1 MPNEDPS
8 NASRRRKREARKA
21 LSLSL
26 PDKEKESVHG
36 IIRPILSERK
46 RKASIGLFETR
57 LLPLRGEERQERGDY
72 FNKATS
78 SGILYFRLDVVLYFI
93 KDVLLYFYLIFHRT
107 LLHSINLL
115 ILILPPLL
123 QLNHQQRESRH
134 YYRMIDVQRIL

>member
-46 RKASIGLFETR
+46 RKKLVFSRRDFFLLGEKKDKKEETISTR
-57 LLPLRGEERQERGDY
+57 LRVLAY
-72 FNKATS
+72 FTLDWMSYLTS
-78 SGILYFRLDVVLYFI
+78 I
-93 KDVLLYFYLIFHRT
+93 
-107 LLHSINLL
+107 
-115 ILILPPLL
+115 
-123 QLNHQQRESRH
+123 
-134 YYRMIDVQRIL
+134 